1 VPEPSAWL
9 VLEDGTLFPGQSAGA
24 PGEKVF
30 ELVFNTAMSGYQEI
44 LTDPSYCGQGV
55 VMTYPHIG
63 NYGTVP
69 EDDESRRCWAE
80 ALVVRQMSPVASNWR
95 SKQPLKEYLVERGVL
110 AIEGVDTR
118 ALVLRLR
125 EEGELKAVLSTERD
139 QAETLAKRAREE
151 GDIEGRDLAKV
162 VTCSEAYDWAEP
174 LDPAF
179 PFPGVDATDEALPI
193 ACLDFGVKRN
203 ILRCLV
209 SAGFSPRVFPAS
221 SSAEEI
227 LAWNPAG
234 IFLSNG
240 PGDPAAVTYAHASV
254 RALVDAGLPV
264 FGICLGHQILSHV
277 FGGNTFKLKF
287 GHHGANHPV
296 VDQETGQV
304 EITSQNH
311 SFAVDPESLGETG
324 LKVTHL
330 NANDGTVE
338 GMAHGELPVFSVQ
351 YHPEAAPGPH
361 DPAHLF
367 SRFRRIVE
375 EKSPARA

>member
-1 VPEPSAWL
+1 
-9 VLEDGTLFPGQSAGA
+9 
-24 PGEKVF
+24 
-30 ELVFNTAMSGYQEI
+30 MSGYQEI

-179 PFPGVDATDEALPI
+179 PFPGVEATDEALPI

-203 ILRCLV
+203 ILRSLV

-254 RALVDAGLPV
+254 RALVDVGLPV

-287 GHHGANHPV
+287 GHHGVNHPV

-375 EKSPARA
+375 ENAPARA